1 MAALIASAASA
12 ASVASAAL
20 AADLGYPL
28 GFVVWGEDAAG
39 GMFADRDRD
48 QRRDH

>member
-1 MAALIASAASA
+1 MSAVAALIASAAWI
-12 ASVASAAL
+12 ASAAL
-20 AADLGYPL
+20 VAVLVYPL
-28 GFVVWGEDAAG
+28 VFVGWGKDAAG